1 MKQIACPTLV
11 LAGEKDHFYPGQP
24 EQLYEQLSCP
34 KTFICFTTE
43 EGAEEH
49 VRAGAMTLFPQ
60 RLFDWLD
67 ETWAMNDSH
76 DER

>member
-1 MKQIACPTLV
+1 MA
-11 LAGEKDHFYPGQP
+11 
-24 EQLYEQLSCP
+24 YEANRP
-34 KTFICFTTE
+34 E

-49 VRAGAMTLFPQ
+49 VQAGAMTLLHQ